1 MGWLSKTWKKVKK
14 VVKAPVKSVTKHFK
28 KITKKIGSLAKK
40 VWKGVKQGVSKV
52 WSATK
57 KGVKKI
63 GAAITKLGPL
73 GQIAMMYFTAGL
85 WATYGVWGAM
95 AKGALMGYATGGTK
109 GALLGAVGSGI
120 GYGVSQG
127 ASAFKEG
134 YGSLGETASFTDK
147 LSAGF
152 DSVGTSTVDG
162 VTNMFDSASK
172 FVETGSM
179 DSFNYLDKSGNYIGQ
194 TQAAEIDVGTQVLDG
209 AKTNHVN
216 KTGDWSNMSKKSQL
230 MMQENAQFGKVETM
244 NMAEELGYSRDAG
257 AKYYEN
263 AIKLPEDYSAIASD
277 TRTTLIDR
285 QLEEV
290 GDYMGKTGTGLEQ
303 GKMLWE
309 QTGGLKLDESFDWK
323 LNDKTMQYD
332 YTGEGV
338 EHTAGSGMG
347 GTPTYISPDK
357 APKPK
362 IPSTPKTPS
371 LAGSDTWA
379 NPFTP
384 ITSVPAIASAEG
396 GLGQGQGY
404 GSGAVDTYDITKLGL
419 QKLSQQALLS
429 KQQMG
434 LV

>member
-1 MGWLSKTWKKVKK
+1 
-14 VVKAPVKSVTKHFK
+14 
-28 KITKKIGSLAKK
+28 
-40 VWKGVKQGVSKV
+40 
-52 WSATK
+52 
-57 KGVKKI
+57 
-63 GAAITKLGPL
+63 
-73 GQIAMMYFTAGL
+73 
-85 WATYGVWGAM
+85 
-95 AKGALMGYATGGTK
+95 
-109 GALLGAVGSGI
+109 
-120 GYGVSQG
+120 
-127 ASAFKEG
+127 
-134 YGSLGETASFTDK
+134 
-147 LSAGF
+147 
-152 DSVGTSTVDG
+152 
-162 VTNMFDSASK
+162 
-172 FVETGSM
+172 
-179 DSFNYLDKSGNYIGQ
+179 
-194 TQAAEIDVGTQVLDG
+194 VGTQVLDG

-362 IPSTPKTPS
+362 TTYISPDKAPKPKTPSTPKTPS
-371 LAGSDTWA
+371 LAGSEKWA

-384 ITSVPAIASAEG
+384 ITSVPALASAEG

-419 QKLSQQALLS
+419 QKLSQQALLY
-429 KQQMG
+429 MT
-434 LV
+434 LLN